1 MSETWFIIGASSAM
15 ARALA
20 RAVSSRSAT
29 VVLCGRDTE
38 DLERDAADLRLRG
51 AMQVEVLPYDMRD
64 TTSADAI
71 TARAEQADG
80 PFNVAV
86 FAGAMPPQED
96 VESDPSLLAQVIQDN
111 FTATGTLLLRLAP
124 LMEARGAGTVVGV
137 GSVAGDRGRLGNYA
151 YGAAKAGFATLL
163 SGLRNRLGRSGV
175 HVVTV
180 KPGFVDTAMTWGLD
194 GLFLVAKPEQV
205 AEDILSAVRKRRN
218 VIYTPWFW
226 GGIMGIIRS
235 VPEPIF
241 KKLQI

>member
-1 MSETWFIIGASSAM
+1 MTETWFIIGASSAM

-20 RAVSSRSAT
+20 RAVAKRSAT
-29 VVLCGRDTE
+29 IILCGRDTE

-51 AMQVEVLPYDMRD
+51 AMHTEVLPYDMRA
-64 TTSADAI
+64 TTSAEAVV
-71 TARAEQADG
+71 TRADQVDG
-80 PFNVAV
+80 AFNVAV
-86 FAGAMPPQED
+86 FAGAMSPQED
-96 VESDPSLLAQVIQDN
+96 VEADPSLLAQVVQDN
-111 FTATGTLLLRLAP
+111 FTATGTLLLQLAP
-124 LMEARGAGTVVGV
+124 LMEARGAGTIVGV

-194 GLFLVAKPEQV
+194 GLFLVATPDKV
-205 AEDILSAVRKRRN
+205 ADDILNAVRRRRN

-226 GGIMGIIRS
+226 VGIMGIIRS
-235 VPEPIF
+235 IPEPIF

>member
-1 MSETWFIIGASSAM
+1 MTETWIIVGASSAM

-20 RAVSSRSAT
+20 RATAPRSAT
-29 VVLCGRDTE
+29 LLLCGRDTE
-38 DLERDAADLRLRG
+38 DLQRDAADLRLRG
-51 AMQVEVLPYDMRD
+51 AQAVEVLAYDTRD
-64 TTSADAI
+64 PGTEAALV
-71 TARAEQADG
+71 ARAAALEG

-86 FAGAMPPQED
+86 FAGAMPPQTE
-96 VESDPSLLAQVIQDN
+96 VEADPSLLAGVVQDN

-137 GSVAGDRGRLGNYA
+137 ASVAGDRGRLGNHV

-194 GLFLVAKPEQV
+194 GMFLVAAPEAV
-205 AEDILSAVRKRRN
+205 AKDILAAVRRRRN
-218 VIYTPWFW
+218 VVYTPWFW
-226 GGIMGIIRS
+226 AGIMAIIRS